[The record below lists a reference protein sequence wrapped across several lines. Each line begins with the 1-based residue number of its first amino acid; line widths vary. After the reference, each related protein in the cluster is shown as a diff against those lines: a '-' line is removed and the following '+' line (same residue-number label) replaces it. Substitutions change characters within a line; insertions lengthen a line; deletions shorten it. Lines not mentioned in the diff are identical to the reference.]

1 LLTGPQP
8 HSLTLIPK
16 EKRTGLPAT
25 ASGRGVNTMGIRVT
39 ARRLARLLPLAF
51 IVAVPLLVSATPEH
65 RDGAVAWQAAEARI
79 NPTMGG
85 KLAALPLRIPSLR
98 PEPFALGSPPSAL
111 DAIRA
116 KWLQVRNEIAQ
127 DAIVLAGCRSVPET
141 CPPAARPFLDLIDT
155 ARGKDGRALL
165 GEINRAVNLTI
176 RYVADLTQHGIDV
189 WSSPLATFASGQGDC
204 EDYAIAKYLA
214 LRESGIAAEN
224 LRLVVVETRRGSAHA
239 VLAARLDDRWL
250 LLDNTALVLV
260 PDYERADYRPLIAFG
275 AEAYLA
281 KAETALIDRP
291 LAGSM

>member
-1 LLTGPQP
+1 
-8 HSLTLIPK
+8 
-16 EKRTGLPAT
+16 
-25 ASGRGVNTMGIRVT
+25 M
-39 ARRLARLLPLAF
+39 
-51 IVAVPLLVSATPEH
+51 
-65 RDGAVAWQAAEARI
+65 
-79 NPTMGG
+79 
-85 KLAALPLRIPSLR
+85 
-98 PEPFALGSPPSAL
+98 
-111 DAIRA
+111 
-116 KWLQVRNEIAQ
+116 
-127 DAIVLAGCRSVPET
+127 LAGCRSVPET

-239 VLAARLDDRWL
+239 VLAARLDDCWL